1 MQHLST
7 DDLAALALGESDA
20 RAEHL
25 ESCAPCRA
33 ELTALRETAARFRA
47 AQIAPLDPPSG
58 LWDRILADIGADA
71 PATSGAPGIAATPG
85 VEPAVEPEPRPTEDV
100 GAHASRMPSGDLV
113 RRRRRRF
120 GVGALV
126 AACAASAVLAA
137 SLAVLVVT
145 QVGGASRSTDLAGA
159 SLEPLTTAVAPARAE
174 VIERDGQRLLV
185 VDADA
190 LPTVDGYLDVW
201 LLDTD
206 AQQMV
211 SLGVMDAAS
220 TELALPAD
228 LDLAAFPVVDVSIE
242 PYDGDPTHSGDS
254 IWRGALEL

>member
-7 DDLAALALGESDA
+7 DAIAALALGESDA
-20 RAEHL
+20 SAQHL
-25 ESCAPCRA
+25 ESCSQCSA
-33 ELTALRETAARFRA
+33 ELTALRATAERFRA
-47 AQIAPLDPPSG
+47 AHVLPVQPPAG
-58 LWDRILADIGADA
+58 VWDRILADIASEGAAGSASEAGSAASTDA
-71 PATSGAPGIAATPG
+71 GRYVDTPAA
-85 VEPAVEPEPRPTEDV
+85 
-100 GAHASRMPSGDLV
+100 ASRMPTGDLV

-120 GVGALV
+120 SAGALI
-126 AACAASAVLAA
+126 AACAGSAVLAA
-137 SLAVLVVT
+137 SLALLIVT
-145 QVGGASRSTDLAGA
+145 QVGGAPRSTDLANA
-159 SLEPLTTAVAPARAE
+159 SLEPLTSTVSPARAE
-174 VIERDGQRLLV
+174 VVERDGQRLLV

-201 LLDTD
+201 LLDAD

-220 TELALPAD
+220 TELTLPAD
-228 LDLAAFPVVDVSIE
+228 LDLAAFPVVDVSVE

>member
-1 MQHLST
+1 MPHLST
-7 DDLAALALGESDA
+7 DALAALALGEADA

-25 ESCAPCRA
+25 ESCVQCRA
-33 ELTALRETAARFRA
+33 ELTALRATAERFRA
-47 AQIAPLDPPSG
+47 AHVPALDPPAAV
-58 LWDRILADIGADA
+58 WDRILADIGGDSADA
-71 PATSGAPGIAATPG
+71 T
-85 VEPAVEPEPRPTEDV
+85 AVEADDRPVEAGDRPTGTE
-100 GAHASRMPSGDLV
+100 HASRMPTGDLV

-126 AACAASAVLAA
+126 AACAASAVVAA
-137 SLAVLVVT
+137 SLAVLLVT
-145 QVGGASRSTDLAGA
+145 QVGGGPRSTDLAGA
-159 SLEPLTTAVAPARAE
+159 ALEPLTTAVSPARAE

-201 LLDTD
+201 LLDAD

-211 SLGVMDAAS
+211 SLGVMDATS

-228 LDLAAFPVVDVSIE
+228 LDLEAFPVVDVSVE
-242 PYDGDPTHSGDS
+242 PYDGDPTHSGES
-254 IWRGALEL
+254 IWRGALDL

>member
-7 DDLAALALGESDA
+7 DALAALALGEPDA

-25 ESCAPCRA
+25 ESCAQCRA
-33 ELTALRETAARFRA
+33 ELTALRATAARFRA
-47 AQIAPLDPPSG
+47 AQIAPLDPPAAV
-58 LWDRILADIGADA
+58 WDRILADIGADA
-71 PATSGAPGIAATPG
+71 AGEAEGHVEAADRPAGA
-85 VEPAVEPEPRPTEDV
+85 AVP
-100 GAHASRMPSGDLV
+100 ASRMPSGDLV
-113 RRRRRRF
+113 PRRRRRF

-126 AACAASAVLAA
+126 AACAASAVVAA
-137 SLAVLVVT
+137 SLAVLLVT
-145 QVGGASRSTDLAGA
+145 QVGGGSPSTDLADA
-159 SLEPLTTAVAPARAE
+159 ALEPLTSAVSPARAE

-201 LLDTD
+201 LLDAD

-211 SLGVMDAAS
+211 SLGVMDATS

-228 LDLAAFPVVDVSIE
+228 LDLAAFPVVDVSVE
-242 PYDGDPTHSGDS
+242 PYDGDPTHSGES

>member
-1 MQHLST
+1 MQHLPT
-7 DDLAALALGESDA
+7 DALAALALGESDA

-25 ESCAPCRA
+25 ETCSQCRA
-33 ELTALRETAARFRA
+33 ELTALRETADRYRA
-47 AQIAPLDPPSG
+47 AHIAPLEPPAG
-58 LWDRILADIGADA
+58 VWDRILADIASEEA
-71 PATSGAPGIAATPG
+71 AAAPG
-85 VEPAVEPEPRPTEDV
+85 PAVERPTADT
-100 GAHASRMPSGDLV
+100 GDAAPAQRMPTGDVV

-120 GVGALV
+120 SARALI
-126 AACAASAVLAA
+126 AACAGSAVLAA
-137 SLAVLVVT
+137 SLAVLIVT
-145 QVGGASRSTDLAGA
+145 QVGGAPRSTAFA
-159 SLEPLTTAVAPARAE
+159 NAALEPLTSTVSAARAE
-174 VIERDGQRLLV
+174 VVERDGQRLLV

-201 LLDTD
+201 LLDAD

-211 SLGVMDAAS
+211 SLGVMDASS

-242 PYDGDPTHSGDS
+242 PYDGDPTHSGNS

>member
-7 DDLAALALGESDA
+7 DALTALALGESDA
-20 RAEHL
+20 SAEHL
-25 ESCAPCRA
+25 ATCAHCRA
-33 ELTALRETAARFRA
+33 EVSSLRDAADRFRA
-47 AQIAPLDPPSG
+47 ADIWPIEPPAAVWGRIA
-58 LWDRILADIGADA
+58 ADIAALDEPA
-71 PATSGAPGIAATPG
+71 AAPIAQPATPSARATASTRSP
-85 VEPAVEPEPRPTEDV
+85 DV
-100 GAHASRMPSGDLV
+100 A
-113 RRRRRRF
+113 RRRRF
-120 GVGALV
+120 SGRSLI
-126 AACAASAVLAA
+126 AACAASALVAA
-137 SLAVLVVT
+137 SLAVLLVT
-145 QVGGASRSTDLAGA
+145 QLGGGPRSIDIAGA
-159 SLEPLTTAVAPARAE
+159 VLEPLGSSVAPARAE

-201 LLDTD
+201 LLDAD

-228 LDLAAFPVVDVSIE
+228 LDLAAFPVVDVSVE